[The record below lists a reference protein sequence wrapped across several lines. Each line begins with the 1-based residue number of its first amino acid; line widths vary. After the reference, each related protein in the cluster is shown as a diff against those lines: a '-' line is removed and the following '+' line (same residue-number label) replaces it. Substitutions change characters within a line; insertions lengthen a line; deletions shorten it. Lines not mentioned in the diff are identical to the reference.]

1 MKNAKDA
8 IEYAI
13 LDGRQLALKVSANSV
28 YGFTGALVG
37 QMPCLEVS
45 TSVTG
50 FGRTMIEKTK
60 ELVESKFQQQNGYD
74 CSANVIYGDT
84 DSVMIKFKQYPP
96 DMDLVEM
103 RRHTMNLSIE
113 AADYVNQGVFKTP
126 IKIEFEKV

>member
-1 MKNAKDA
+1 MKSAKDP

-50 FGRTMIEKTK
+50 FGRVMIDKTK
-60 ELVESKFQQQNGYD
+60 ELVESKFRYPEFD
-74 CSANVIYGDT
+74 CCADVIYGDT
-84 DSVMIKFKQYPP
+84 DSVMIKFKSYPP
-96 DMDLVEM
+96 EMDLVEM
-103 RRHTMNLSIE
+103 RRHTMNLAIS
-113 AADYVNQGVFKTP
+113 AANFINEGVFKTP